1 MSAAA
6 IHIDAFT
13 DASDPLDTAFESG
26 GSALDLLH
34 SVVFP
39 HSADY
44 SDWLTF
50 GRSDGNRRSEER
62 EYAAKAAGWAI
73 EFR

>member
-1 MSAAA
+1 MSAAVVR
-6 IHIDAFT
+6 INPYD
-13 DASDPLDTAFESG
+13 DDDLDRAFESS

-34 SVVFP
+34 SMVFP
-39 HSADY
+39 YSADY

-50 GRSDGNRRSEER
+50 GRSDENRRSEER

-73 EFR
+73 EFQ